1 MAKKK
6 RTLSE
11 EQKAKMKAGRDAAK
25 ARKLAEESKTPEAP
39 ALEPDT
45 VTTPVDNTNPQNDAA
60 VSGADSSSELD
71 EVPAEVL
78 AARQK
83 AIDEAKAAEP
93 SIEQAQP
100 EQATPT
106 SESLMLELM
115 MTMKRE
121 MEETSRVNREVIA
134 ALRSGDDTTKSQALN
149 TIGSMQGATISAQG
163 VQGVVF
169 RYPVESSHYPD
180 PSDRLYDDP
189 QLRRFAMRENFYFKW
204 EVTGETYEKNGVT
217 YTEPRFMV
225 ELWRLMFD
233 PETGEPTG
241 KMFLISRQIQHED
254 EFIARLSADKLGI
267 KFDTVPELLD
277 EMRYQRIKQWLHGV
291 FKPNRINT
299 HRNKVNQM
307 VIGGKVVEVKD
318 TEELTTKGTADEQS
332 ETLSREIALTPA
344 ETREAIRAGLI

>member
-1 MAKKK
+1 MAKKRK
-6 RTLSE
+6 PMSE

-25 ARKLAEESKTPEAP
+25 ARKLAESAEAP
-39 ALEPDT
+39 ALGP
-45 VTTPVDNTNPQNDAA
+45 VTPEVDNSNPQNTAA
-60 VSGADSSSELD
+60 VSGADSSSELE

-78 AARQK
+78 AARAK
-83 AIDEAKAAEP
+83 AVEEAKAAAP
-93 SIEQAQP
+93 SLEQVTP

-134 ALRSGDDTTKSQALN
+134 ALRSGDEGTKGQALS
-149 TIGSMQGATISAQG
+149 TIGQLNGATISTQG

-180 PSDRLYDDP
+180 PTNRLYDDP

-217 YTEPRFMV
+217 YTEPRFTV

-241 KMFLISRQIQHED
+241 RMFLISRQIQHED
-254 EFIARLSADKLGI
+254 EFIARLAADKLGI
-267 KFDTVPELLD
+267 KFETVPELLD
-277 EMRYQRIKQWLHGV
+277 EMRYQRIRQWLLGV

-299 HRNKVNQM
+299 HRNRVSQM
-307 VIGGKVVEVKD
+307 VVGGKVVEVKD

-332 ETLSREIALTPA
+332 ETLNREIALTPA